1 MTQAEY
7 ADMVDVMQFSR
18 GVCEML
24 YTSLKNRGL
33 IEKGFRLNLYIG
45 DFKHDDVVT
54 ETSRIELETDI
65 LEDDE
70 LWNRTRMYQSNITGL
85 REDSWSGIV
94 GKPVKGWVVDHDPMA
109 ETGTVPP
116 VVKRRK
122 ASQDVR
128 KGAGKDP
135 GKHDPLDGMWLS
147 VHDDPADV
155 AGGE

>member
-7 ADMVDVMQFSR
+7 ADMVEVMQFSR

-33 IEKGFRLNLYIG
+33 IEKGFRLNLFIG
-45 DFKHDDVVT
+45 DFKDDDTVVK
-54 ETSRIELETDI
+54 TSCIELETDI

-70 LWNRTRMYQSNITGL
+70 LWDKTRMYQSNLCETH
-85 REDSWSGIV
+85 REGWFGIDRST
-94 GKPVKGWVVDHDPMA
+94 KKGWVVDHDPLA

-116 VVKRRK
+116 VVKRKK

-128 KGAGKDP
+128 KGTGKDP
-135 GKHDPLDGMWLS
+135 GQHDPLDGMWLS